1 MINQIPQD
9 QNNFTTW
16 IIGLGVAG
24 FGALFAFIKW
34 LVGIQVKKIDTLTE
48 KVNELENKITE
59 NTTYDKTGKETTKDR
74 MDRMQIQLDTVQEKI
89 EGQIIHDIQFLKDK
103 INECKYCNLKK

>member
-1 MINQIPQD
+1 MINLIPND
-9 QNNFTTW
+9 QNSFTTW

-48 KVNELENKITE
+48 KVNELDKKIDR
-59 NTTYDKTGKETTKDR
+59 NTTYDKTAKENMTKMENALKD
-74 MDRMQIQLDTVQEKI
+74 LNEKI
-89 EGQIIHDIQFLKDK
+89 DGQIVHAIKRLEEKMK
-103 INECKYCNLKK
+103 ECKYCEVKNHRK